1 MRSLYTST
9 SNHPVNEFARLFL
22 IRKHEGYP
30 HHARARGRDH
40 RIDAITASMRGASV
54 CSLLSSR
61 AMTST
66 VSLAEYPDVVNRVS
80 HALQSSSP
88 RGRMVHGVDVGS
100 HSLRERSNA
109 RPPIAHWT
117 ALFAVQRHARASSVV
132 NVRLEV
138 YAIHRV
144 VSPRGFAH
152 VDIRPRWGQETSL
165 PPSRAVSERVAE
177 TLKLAIE
184 RGAVGHA
191 SGARG
196 VGE

>member
-1 MRSLYTST
+1 MC
-9 SNHPVNEFARLFL
+9 RLEWRFGVFEV
-22 IRKHEGYP
+22 R
-30 HHARARGRDH
+30 ARAR
-40 RIDAITASMRGASV
+40 
-54 CSLLSSR
+54 
-61 AMTST
+61 
-66 VSLAEYPDVVNRVS
+66 VSLGRRDVQDCRREWTFGVFEVRARARVS
-80 HALQSSSP
+80 LERGDVRMCRLYWTFGVFEVREDGP
-88 RGRMVHGVDVGS
+88 RRRRRVPRLDVGS

-138 YAIHRV
+138 YAIHRF

-165 PPSRAVSERVAE
+165 PPSRAVRERVAE
-177 TLKLAIE
+177 TLKLTIE
-184 RGAVGHA
+184 RGAVRHA

-196 VGE
+196 RRRVR